1 MKKEK
6 QYEAIEKMMERVR
19 EAFGAEHKIARMFEK
34 CISNTLDTTI
44 KRDENGKI
52 FVITGDIPA
61 MWLRDSSCQLRP
73 FLLFAKEEP
82 EILEIIRD
90 LVKRQMECIL
100 IDPYA
105 NAFNESANGNGFQD
119 DRTEMKPELWERK
132 YEIDSLCF
140 PFQLSYQLWKNTGC
154 TLQFDESWRKAAKRI
169 VEVFR
174 TEQYHEEK
182 SPYYFERRNCVY
194 TDTLSRGGKG
204 ALVKSGIGLIWSGFR
219 PKR

>member
-1 MKKEK
+1 
-6 QYEAIEKMMERVR
+6 MMERVR

-100 IDPYA
+100 MIRMRMLQEVQMEMV
-105 NAFNESANGNGFQD
+105 FMD

-154 TLQFDESWRKAAKRI
+154 TEQFDESWRKAAKRI

-182 SPYYFERRNCVY
+182 SPYYFERKNCVY
-194 TDTLSRGGKG
+194 TDTLSR
-204 ALVKSGIGLIWSGFR
+204 AARVPL
-219 PKR
+219 

>member
-105 NAFNESANGNGFQD
+105 NAFNESANGNII
-119 DRTEMKPELWERK
+119 LV
-132 YEIDSLCF
+132 
-140 PFQLSYQLWKNTGC
+140 
-154 TLQFDESWRKAAKRI
+154 AKK
-169 VEVFR
+169 V
-174 TEQYHEEK
+174 
-182 SPYYFERRNCVY
+182 
-194 TDTLSRGGKG
+194 
-204 ALVKSGIGLIWSGFR
+204 
-219 PKR
+219 